1 MKKFCIEVKEVL
13 RRTVEVEAADE
24 VEATERV
31 RQMYR
36 ECRIVLDASD
46 YERTEFSVKDEKPV

>member
-13 RRTVEVEAADE
+13 SRIVKVEAANE
-24 VEATERV
+24 AEATEQV

-36 ECRIVLDASD
+36 ECQIVLDASD
-46 YERTEFSVKDEKPV
+46 YEGTEICVKDEKSE

>member
-1 MKKFCIEVKEVL
+1 ML

-24 VEATERV
+24 TEATKHV

-36 ECRIVLDASD
+36 ECRLVLDASD
-46 YERTEFSVKDEKPV
+46 YERTEFSVKDEKSG